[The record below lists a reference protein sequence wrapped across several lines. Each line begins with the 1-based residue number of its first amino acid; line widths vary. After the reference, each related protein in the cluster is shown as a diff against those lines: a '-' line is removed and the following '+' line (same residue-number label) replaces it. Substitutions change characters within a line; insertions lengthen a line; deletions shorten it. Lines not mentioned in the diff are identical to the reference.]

1 VVQVIEAL
9 VRKHGPAF
17 AVYLVI
23 GGVSALVEWA
33 VFWGLLHVAPA
44 GIFAALRL
52 SAGAA
57 GALRLTV
64 YAAIAFVIATFVNY
78 LLCVRTIYASKT
90 GSVAGDIAR
99 VYLASLLAF
108 GVNLATLVVL
118 TAGLGL
124 DPMVGKIAGT
134 GTAFLVN
141 FAARQFVI
149 FAPRLQPSLFGS
161 DRARRD
167 AAE

>member
-1 VVQVIEAL
+1 MTLAL

-33 VFWGLLHVAPA
+33 VFWALLHAAPA
-44 GIFAALRL
+44 NPLARLKL
-52 SAGAA
+52 SAGAT
-57 GALRLTV
+57 GALTLAL
-64 YAAIAFVIATFVNY
+64 YAAIAFVVATFVNY

-90 GSVAGDIAR
+90 GSVARDIAR

-108 GVNLATLVVL
+108 GVNLATLVGL
-118 TAGLGL
+118 TAWLGL

-134 GTAFLVN
+134 GTALLVN

-149 FAPRLQPSLFGS
+149 FAPRLQPSLS
-161 DRARRD
+161 RPDRARRD
-167 AAE
+167 AVE